1 MQGKRVG
8 VRLFKAFLLCLL
20 FVGIAGVVGG
30 GVFVKKILD
39 NTPEV
44 SPADVKPSGY
54 TTFVYADDGK
64 TEIQRFVASGSNRV
78 YKTLDEIPED
88 LQHAFIAIEDERFYD
103 HNGID
108 LQGIARAAW

>member
-1 MQGKRVG
+1 MLAAV
-8 VRLFKAFLLCLL
+8 FLS
-20 FVGIAGVVGG
+20 
-30 GVFVKKILD
+30 KDLD

-108 LQGIARAAW
+108 LQGIARAAMVVSPAAISPREPVP